1 MSKELLIFVDNGI
14 DKCNF
19 HHSKYRIDINNMD
32 IDKILISNKVYF
44 GKEGCKYF
52 SGYKDDDKVKPLC
65 KTLSKIIG
73 YAKIIDEVKYI
84 SLLIKGEQL
93 LKNTNK
99 SEIKI
104 AIILKRNLIGNKFT
118 MINT

>member
-1 MSKELLIFVDNGI
+1 MSKELLIFGDNAI

-19 HHSKYRIDINNMD
+19 HHSKYLIDINNMD
-32 IDKILISNKVYF
+32 TDKILISNKVSF

-65 KTLSKIIG
+65 QTLPKKIG
-73 YAKIIDEVKYI
+73 YAKIFDEAKYI

-99 SEIKI
+99 SGIKF